1 MGWQAPNMDGH
12 TIAVTG
18 ASSGIGLWI
27 TLLLA
32 RAGADVVLLCRDTRR
47 GERVATALR
56 DEVRGASA
64 RVVRIDTSDL
74 TSAREAGAALAR
86 LPRLDALVN
95 NAGLVGGPARREVSA
110 DGHELTLATNALGHL
125 ALTHEVLESL
135 ERSSGRVVWM
145 GSMSAKLVRPA
156 PDDLELEHG
165 YSPWRAYAQS
175 KLVTHALGFELHR
188 RLAAR
193 GSTVRSLVAHPGYS
207 LPALAPS
214 AGTLFAPPRPTAL
227 DRLQYPWAQ
236 GIDRGALPAVYAA
249 TAPEALSGQF
259 HGPRGGLRGEPALS
273 GGVAGVEGAG
283 SHGTG
288 GPGRRSVDPVVG
300 AAVWSFATR
309 ACGLT

>member
-1 MGWQAPNMDGH
+1 MGWQAPNLDGR

-27 TLLLA
+27 TLFLA

-47 GERVATALR
+47 GERVAAALR
-56 DEVRGASA
+56 EEVEGAHT
-64 RVVRIDTSDL
+64 RVVRVDTSDL
-74 TSAREAGAALAR
+74 ASARAAGAELTR

-95 NAGLVGGPARREVSA
+95 NAGLVGGPARRELSA

-125 ALTHEVLESL
+125 VLTHEVLESL
-135 ERSSGRVVWM
+135 ERTSGRVVWM
-145 GSMSAKLVRPA
+145 GSMSAKLVRPS
-156 PDDLELEHG
+156 PDDLELERG

-188 RLAAR
+188 RLVER
-193 GSTVRSLVAHPGYS
+193 GSRARSLVAHPGYALPVLSPGVGS
-207 LPALAPS
+207 LF
-214 AGTLFAPPRPTAL
+214 TPPRPTAL

-236 GIDRGALPAVYAA
+236 GTDRGALPAVFAA
-249 TAPEALSGQF
+249 TSPSALGGQF
-259 HGPRGGLRGEPALS
+259 YGPRGGLRGEPALS
-273 GGVAGVEGAG
+273 GGVAGVEGSG

-288 GPGRRSVDPVVG
+288 GPGRRSVDPLVG
-300 AAVWSFATR
+300 TAVWSFATR